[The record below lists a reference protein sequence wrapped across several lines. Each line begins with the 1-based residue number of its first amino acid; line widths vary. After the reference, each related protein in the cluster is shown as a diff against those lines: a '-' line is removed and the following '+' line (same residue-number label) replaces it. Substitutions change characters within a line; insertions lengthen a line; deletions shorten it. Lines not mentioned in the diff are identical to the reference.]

1 MAKITIID
9 GNSLL
14 FRAYF
19 ATAYPGVEVMR
30 NKEGIPTNAIFAFS
44 NMINKILADLKE
56 DERIMVAFDA
66 GKQTFRKEQLESY
79 KANRKPT
86 PEDLVTQFPIARD
99 FLRALNIFQFEQE
112 GFEGDDIAGTVAR
125 LAEKE
130 GHKVTIYTSDRDFLQ
145 LVDDKVTVNIIRKG
159 FSDVVPMT
167 PDLVYETYGFKP
179 LQIIDYKGLR
189 GDASDNLPGIK
200 GIGEK
205 TAVKLIQEYD
215 NFDNIIAHADEIK
228 GKVGEALKEDQ
239 EMGRLSRDL
248 AIIKTDVPLPF
259 DIDDTIY
266 RGYEFATISDF
277 CQKYGLKQFMS
288 KLVQKWKIADL
299 SEAKIEVKN
308 VSELSILE
316 NEKELGI
323 ALDYEDENYSFG
335 LVYGLAFSTKKD
347 TYYISFEDLQKDK
360 TGLNLLK
367 DKAVKKYCYDYKA
380 IKVALAKNNIEIN
393 GLFFDLLIA
402 SYLID
407 SSLKN
412 DVEIVMNLYG
422 IDILS
427 SSESLSLFSSQD
439 YEKTGKIAYFSL
451 NLFQRVTEDLEKISA
466 LKLYNELEIPL
477 VDTLADMEIEG
488 FPIDSKILDEFG
500 DEYKKKIHDL
510 SEEIYALAGETFNL
524 ASPKQIGE
532 ILYNKLGLSQNKKM
546 STSVD
551 SLKEIQDQHPIISKI
566 LEYRKYFKLLTTYVE
581 GLKNHIH
588 KDGKIHAKF
597 NQALTTTGRLSSS
610 EPNLQNISI
619 RDEEG
624 KQMRKA
630 FYYPDKNYEILSL
643 DYSQIELRVLAALS
657 NCQALKEIFLSN
669 EDIHAATA
677 KKIFNLQEEPTSL
690 QRRRAKTVNFG
701 IVYGIS
707 DWGLAEQLEISPKEA
722 KEIINSFYASF
733 PEVADFFRQIINDA
747 MKNGYVST
755 LYGRRRYLRELHDA
769 NYQVREGAKRAAMN
783 APVQGTAADLIKIA
797 MNKVHQALL
806 DNKLETRMI
815 LQIHDELIFRV
826 PKNEKEKAYSLIK
839 DIMENA
845 LNIDVPLLVDGGFG
859 RDWYSAKQ
867 EITMPELPEVETVKR
882 VLEPIVKNRKIEKI
896 DILRATIVN
905 KQANEFVSYFEN
917 EQFLSISRIGKFLIF
932 HLTNE
937 KVLIS
942 H

>member
-19 ATAYPGVEVMR
+19 ATAYPGVEIMR

-44 NMINKILADLKE
+44 NMINKILSTLKE

-86 PEDLVTQFPIARD
+86 PEDLVVQFPIARD
-99 FLRALNIFQFEQE
+99 FLRALGIFQFEEE

-159 FSDVVPMT
+159 MSDVVPMT
-167 PDLVYETYGFKP
+167 PEMVMETYGFKP

-215 NFDNIIAHADEIK
+215 NFDNIIAHANEIK
-228 GKVGEALKEDQ
+228 GKVGEALIADQ

-248 AIIKTDVPLPF
+248 AIIKTDVPIPF
-259 DIDDTIY
+259 TVDDTIY
-266 RGYEFATISDF
+266 KGYEFGAISDF

-288 KLVQKWKIADL
+288 KLVQRWKITDL
-299 SEAKIEVKN
+299 KEAKIDVKN
-308 VSELSILE
+308 VSNLE
-316 NEKELGI
+316 DLKDEKEIGL

-335 LVYGLAFSTKKD
+335 LIYGAAFSSKKG
-347 TYYISFEDLQKDK
+347 TYYISFEDLLNDK
-360 TGLNLLK
+360 VGLALLK
-367 DKAVKKYCYDYKA
+367 DKDVKKYCFDYKA
-380 IKVALAKNNIEIN
+380 IKVALAKNNVEIN

-412 DVEIVMNLYG
+412 DVEVVMNLYG

-427 SSESLSLFSSQD
+427 SSESMSLLSAQD
-439 YEKTGKIAYFSL
+439 PEKTGKIAYFSL
-451 NLFQRVTEDLEKISA
+451 NLFNRVTEDLEKIST

-488 FPIDSKILDEFG
+488 FPIDAKILDEFG
-500 DEYKKKIHDL
+500 DEYKAKIKEL
-510 SEEIYALAGETFNL
+510 SDEIYAMAGETFNL

-532 ILYNKLGLSQNKKM
+532 ILFNKLGLSANRKL

-551 SLKEIQDQHPIISKI
+551 SLKEIQDEHPIIGKI

-610 EPNLQNISI
+610 EPNLQNISV

-624 KQMRKA
+624 KQIRKA
-630 FYYPDKNYEILSL
+630 FYYEDENYEILSL

-859 RDWYSAKQ
+859 RDWYSAK
-867 EITMPELPEVETVKR
+867 
-882 VLEPIVKNRKIEKI
+882 
-896 DILRATIVN
+896 
-905 KQANEFVSYFEN
+905 
-917 EQFLSISRIGKFLIF
+917 
-932 HLTNE
+932 
-937 KVLIS
+937 
-942 H
+942 